1 MSRKHD
7 RQGDVL
13 ILKTKV
19 DAVPP
24 GAKKVELEQNRVVL
38 AHGEVTG
45 HAHVIEKDAAT
56 LFETP
61 DGNRYL
67 TVHRVTSLKHEE
79 HAAVKIEPGTYEVI
93 RQVEYTP
100 EEIRRVAD

>member
-1 MSRKHD
+1 MPSLHD

-13 ILKTKV
+13 IIKAKV
-19 DAVPP
+19 SSIPA
-24 GAKKVELEQNRVVL
+24 GAKKVEPEQGRIVL

-45 HAHVIEKDAAT
+45 HAHVIEKDAAA
-56 LFETP
+56 LFETA

-67 TVHRVTSLKHEE
+67 EVHHLTSLKHEE
-79 HAAVKIEPGTYEVI
+79 HDAIKLEPGTYEVI